1 MKIFRLIL
9 LLTLV
14 LTTAPQAAFCQPVP
28 PQTVSPDEQ
37 LAGQYYSAGEYDK
50 ALVYYEKLY
59 DRNPIAIYYNYY
71 LNCLIQTKNF
81 RKAEKVVTRQSKR
94 YPLDL
99 RFRVDMARVYR
110 AQGDEDKAKKEFNA
124 AINAITQT
132 TSATAVIDLANAFL
146 GLNETQFAVD
156 ALKRGRREMGER
168 YNFGNELAEV
178 YYLRKEYALMVNECL
193 DMAAQNPSGERQQVQ
208 NRLQAWMD
216 EDREEKVEPALR
228 TELLRRSQK
237 EPDNLIWSEMLMWLF
252 MQQKDF
258 RAAMVQAK
266 AIDKRRKTD
275 GTNVMELAAV
285 ARFNEEYDAAI
296 SGYDYVIGLGPGGG
310 NYRKARTDRVT
321 TRSEQI
327 TARSNYTRTELLQLE
342 TEMKTTLTE
351 LGEDGTTID
360 LMRSLA
366 HLQAFY
372 LFKTGEAV
380 QLLEKAI
387 ALPGVNPEKQ
397 AESKLEL
404 GDVLLLDG
412 QVWEASLRYSQ
423 VEKAFKRETV
433 GQEAKYRN
441 AKVAFYIGDFKW
453 SQVQLNVLKGSTSK
467 LISNDAMYLSI
478 LITDN
483 FALDSNP
490 EPLNWFAQA
499 DLMLFQNRFDLAG
512 TYLDSI
518 DRMYSTHSIADDVL
532 FLRYRIAM
540 KQQNWTEAGKQLDKL
555 LSMYSDDVL
564 GDDALFR
571 LAELYEFH
579 LDDKAK
585 AMECY
590 QKLLTQ
596 FPGSLFVVDA
606 RKRYREL
613 RGDKVAD

>member
-1 MKIFRLIL
+1 LRTVRLIL
-9 LLTLV
+9 TLLVV
-14 LTTAPQAAFCQPVP
+14 LFAAPQLLLCQPVP
-28 PQTVSPDEQ
+28 PQQISPDEQ
-37 LAGQYYSAGEYDK
+37 LAGQYYAAGEYDK
-50 ALVYYEKLY
+50 AVVYYEKLY

-71 LNCLIQTKNF
+71 LNCLIFTKNY
-81 RKAEKVVTRQSKR
+81 RKAEKLVTRQSKR

-99 RFRVDMARVYR
+99 RFRVDMGRVFR
-110 AQGDEDKAKKEFNA
+110 AQGEEEKAKKEFAA
-124 AINAITQT
+124 AINTISKT
-132 TSATAVIDLANAFL
+132 TSATAVIDLTNAFL
-146 GLNETQFAVD
+146 GINESEFAVD

-168 YNFGNELAEV
+168 YSFSNELAEV
-178 YYLRKEYALMVNECL
+178 YHLRKEYQLMVNECL
-193 DMAAQNPSGERQQVQ
+193 DQVALNASGDRQQVQ
-208 NRLQAWMD
+208 NKLQAWMD
-216 EDREEKVEPALR
+216 QDTEEKIEPILR
-228 TELLRRSQK
+228 AELLRRSQK
-237 EPDNLIWSEMLMWLF
+237 EADTIVWSEMLMWLF

-266 AIDKRRKTD
+266 AIDKRRRTE
-275 GTNVMELAAV
+275 GSNVMELALV
-285 ARFNEEYDAAI
+285 ARSNQEYEAAL
-296 SGYDYVIGLGPGGG
+296 SGYDYVIGLGTTGSY
-310 NYRKARTDRVT
+310 YRQARTERVIVRT
-321 TRSEQI
+321 EQL
-327 TARSNYTRTELLQLE
+327 TSRNNYSRGELLQLE
-342 TEMKTTLTE
+342 TEMKTTLAE
-351 LGEDGTTID
+351 LGENATTID
-360 LMRSLA
+360 LMRNLA
-366 HLQAFY
+366 HLEAFY

-380 QLLEKAI
+380 QLLERAI
-387 ALPGVNPEKQ
+387 ALPGVNAEKQ

-423 VEKAFKRETV
+423 VEKAFKREPV

-499 DLMLFQNRFDLAG
+499 DLMLYQNRFDEAG

-532 FLRYRIAM
+532 FLRYRMAIR
-540 KQQNWTEAGKQLDKL
+540 QQKWEAAAGFLTKI

-571 LAELYEFH
+571 LAELYEFQ
-579 LDDKAK
+579 LNDKAK
-585 AMECY
+585 AMASY
-590 QKLLTQ
+590 QELLTKY
-596 FPGSLFVVDA
+596 PGSLFVVDA
-606 RKRYREL
+606 RKRYRDL